1 MMIMRAMNFKVDGK
15 LTSCYFGQAK
25 SFLKELSGSN
35 KIVLITD
42 EHVYK
47 AHPRLFY
54 SWKTIVLKPGEKYK
68 QQSTIDQV
76 ITQLIEMKAD
86 RQTMLVGIGGG
97 VITDM
102 TGYAASVYM
111 RGIKFGFIPTSLLAM
126 VDASLGGK
134 NGVDVGLYK
143 NLVGTIRQPEFL
155 LYDVSL
161 LKSLPK
167 AEWENGFA
175 EIIKHACIQD
185 SAMFRQ
191 LEAADLITW
200 QKKSVLLT
208 DLIRRNVRI
217 KMKIVMADPYEKSQ
231 RKWLNFGHTLGHALE
246 NMHELSHG
254 KAISIGMTY
263 ASSVSMI
270 YTGFRSVDRVIDLLS
285 QYHLPCFAKFELKPV
300 MDILEMDKKKQ
311 DGHINYVMLNKIGKP
326 IIQPITTKELSQ
338 VFDRIQSNL

>member
-1 MMIMRAMNFKVDGK
+1 MRSMKFEVDGK
-15 LTSCYFGQAK
+15 QTTCYFGQAK
-25 SFLKELSGSN
+25 SFLKELSHSK

-47 AHPRLFY
+47 SHPRLFY

-68 QQSTIDQV
+68 QQSTIDQ
-76 ITQLIEMKAD
+76 IISQLIEMKAD
-86 RQTMLVGIGGG
+86 RQTFLVGVGGG

-102 TGYAASVYM
+102 TGYAASIYM
-111 RGIKFGFIPTSLLAM
+111 RGVSVGFIPTSLLAM

-161 LKSLPK
+161 LKTLPQ

-185 SAMFRQ
+185 ATMFRQ
-191 LEAADLITW
+191 LEATPMATW
-200 QKKSVLLT
+200 QKKSLLLT
-208 DLIRRNVRI
+208 DLIRKNVRI
-217 KMKIVMADPYEKSQ
+217 KMKIVMSDPYEKNE

-254 KAISIGMTY
+254 KAITIGMTY
-263 ASSVSMI
+263 ASCVSMI
-270 YTGFRSVDRVIDLLS
+270 YTGFKSVDRVVDLIA
-285 QYHLPCFAKFELKPV
+285 QYNLPSFARFDLKPV
-300 MDILEMDKKKQ
+300 MDMLAMDKKMQ
-311 DGHINYVMLNKIGKP
+311 DAHINYVLLNKIGKAE
-326 IIQPITTKELSQ
+326 IQPITTRELTQ
-338 VFDRIQSNL
+338 VFERIQTNL

>member
-1 MMIMRAMNFKVDGK
+1 MRSMKFEVDGK
-15 LTSCYFGQAK
+15 QTTCFFGQAK
-25 SFLKELSGSN
+25 SFLKDLSQRK

-42 EHVYK
+42 EHLYK

-68 QQSTIDQV
+68 QQSTIDQ
-76 ITQLIEMKAD
+76 IISQLIEMSAD
-86 RQTMLVGIGGG
+86 RQTMLVGVGGG

-102 TGYAASVYM
+102 TGYAASIYM
-111 RGIKFGFIPTSLLAM
+111 RGVSVGFIPTSLLAM
-126 VDASLGGK
+126 IDASLGGK

-161 LKSLPK
+161 LKTLPQ

-185 SAMFRQ
+185 PSMFRQ
-191 LEAADLITW
+191 LEATPIATW
-200 QKKSVLLT
+200 QKKTLLLT
-208 DLIRRNVRI
+208 DLIRKNVRI
-217 KMKIVMADPYEKSQ
+217 KMKIVMSDPYEKNE

-254 KAISIGMTY
+254 KAIAIGMTY
-263 ASSVSMI
+263 ASCVSMI
-270 YTGFRSVDRVIDLLS
+270 YTGFKSVDRIVDLLA
-285 QYHLPCFAKFELKPV
+285 QYNLPSFARFELKPV
-300 MDILEMDKKKQ
+300 MDILAMDKKKQ
-311 DGHINYVMLNKIGKP
+311 EGHINYVLLNKIGKP
-326 IIQPITTKELSQ
+326 DIQPITTKELSQ
-338 VFDRIQSNL
+338 IFERIQSNL